1 MHTKTGSSEFVAA
14 FGRGGFSP
22 AQWTIPT
29 CGLLSDM
36 WSGIRSEP
44 RWWPGLKTIPGAAP
58 PPTAE
63 CAAIP
68 CSLRYRSPGRRRSR
82 IGQSGWPRRMMR
94 RCSRR
99 FGSTPEPAGLLA
111 AKGLS
116 LSWSRGSV
124 AEWVP
129 CRSADPQKEDSRNR
143 KHKAHLCSSNRET
156 QGVRVC
162 DSRAPSMSPFSR

>member
-1 MHTKTGSSEFVAA
+1 MNTKTGSSESAA
-14 FGRGGFSP
+14 DCGRGGFSS
-22 AQWTIPT
+22 AQWMIPAS
-29 CGLLSDM
+29 GLLHDM
-36 WSGIRSEP
+36 GSGIRFEP
-44 RWWPGLKTIPGAAP
+44 RWWPGLKTISGAAP

-124 AEWVP
+124 AECVR
-129 CRSADPQKEDSRNR
+129 CRSADPQKEGSRNL
-143 KHKAHLCSSNRET
+143 KHKAHLCTSNRET